1 MAMINISM
9 NEVSDTA
16 GKIRSLNQMMYEE
29 LNEMKREMNSLNGS
43 WISDASEEI
52 RNRFNQFSL
61 RFDNQKEV
69 IDSYAK
75 FLDMTVS
82 SYETL
87 EAAVQNNASTMQY

>member
-29 LNEMKREMNSLNGS
+29 LNEMKREINSLNGS

>member
-16 GKIRSLNQMMYEE
+16 GKIRNLNQMMYEE

-75 FLDMTVS
+75 YLDMTVS

>member
-9 NEVSDTA
+9 NGVSDTA

>member
-9 NEVSDTA
+9 NEVSETA
-16 GKIRSLNQMMYEE
+16 GKIRNLNQMMYEE

-75 FLDMTVS
+75 YLDMTVS